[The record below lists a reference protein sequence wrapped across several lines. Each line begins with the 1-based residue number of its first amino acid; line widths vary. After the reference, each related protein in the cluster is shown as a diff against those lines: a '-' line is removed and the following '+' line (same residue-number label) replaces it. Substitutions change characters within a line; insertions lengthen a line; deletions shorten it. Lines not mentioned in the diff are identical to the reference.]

1 MCEQRFVN
9 YLILNINHEINNFLN
24 LEENCFFF
32 LLKLEVDI
40 LFSDFVGVRFPR
52 LANNLL
58 VTQNDDDF
66 PKSLHKLLFK

>member
-1 MCEQRFVN
+1 M
-9 YLILNINHEINNFLN
+9 IFL
-24 LEENCFFF
+24 

-40 LFSDFVGVRFPR
+40 LFSDFVGVRFFR

-58 VTQNDDDF
+58 VTQNHDLDHDF